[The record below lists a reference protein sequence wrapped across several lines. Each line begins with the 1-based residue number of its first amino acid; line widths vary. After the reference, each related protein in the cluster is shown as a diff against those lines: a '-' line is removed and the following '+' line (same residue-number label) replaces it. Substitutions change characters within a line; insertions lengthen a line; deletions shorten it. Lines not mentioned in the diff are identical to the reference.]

1 MNFSQPTTNPSIR
14 FAPLAARTIVAHT
27 LTYVLMGAIASHFFD
42 YASAYAQPCSGMR
55 HYYSAWILAG
65 PLLQPIRGLVF
76 ASVFYLFREHLFN
89 RRNGWLLIAWM
100 LIALGILSTFAPA
113 SGSIEGILYTTTPI
127 AAQLRA
133 WLEIVPQA
141 LLFAALLTYWVN
153 HPEKKWLT
161 WTLGILFTIVMSLF
175 ALGLIGTYVFGMG
188 VTKAKG

>member
-1 MNFSQPTTNPSIR
+1 MNSSQPSASANIR
-14 FAPLAARTIVAHT
+14 FATLAARTILAHT

-42 YASAYAQPCSGMR
+42 YAAAYAQPCSGMR
-55 HYYSAWILAG
+55 HYYSAWILLG

-76 ASVFYLFREHLFN
+76 ASVFYLFRERLFS
-89 RRNGWLLIAWM
+89 RPQGWLLLAWM

-127 AAQLRA
+127 AAQLRG

-141 LLFAALLTYWVN
+141 LLFAALLAYWVN
-153 HPEKKWLT
+153 HPEKKWLN

-175 ALGLIGTYVFGMG
+175 ALGLLGTYVFGMG
-188 VTKAKG
+188 VYKARG